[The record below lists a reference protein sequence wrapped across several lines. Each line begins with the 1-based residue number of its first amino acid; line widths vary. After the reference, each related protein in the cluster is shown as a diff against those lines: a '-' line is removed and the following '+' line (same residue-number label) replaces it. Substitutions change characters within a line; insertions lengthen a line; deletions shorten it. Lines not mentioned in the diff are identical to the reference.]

1 MILTSF
7 ANDSG
12 GDDSYLLG
20 DRTSGIAVVID
31 PGRSIERYLEAAEE
45 HGLRIAHAIATDRRA
60 LLLPLYELK
69 KRAGA
74 LIHSRASGPP
84 LFSINALLPG
94 SAFTLGRL
102 RFCVPPDSAAPES
115 LFVYDLE
122 GDPERP
128 ILVTGS
134 EARPVACP

>member
-7 ANDSG
+7 TDESTG
-12 GDDSYLLG
+12 CDSYFLG
-20 DRTSGIAVVID
+20 DLASGIAVVIN
-31 PGRSIERYLEAAEE
+31 PGQDVEHYLRAAELA
-45 HGLRIAHAIATDRRA
+45 GLRIGHAIATDQRA

-102 RFCVPPDSAAPES
+102 RFCVPTDSPSGES

-122 GDPERP
+122 GDAEMP
-128 ILVTGS
+128 ILVTG
-134 EARPVACP
+134 P

>member
-7 ANDSG
+7 THGSGGNDS
-12 GDDSYLLG
+12 YFLG
-20 DRTSGIAVVID
+20 DLTSGIAVVIN
-31 PGRSIERYLEAAEE
+31 PGRDIEPYLNAARE
-45 HGLRIAHAIATDRRA
+45 HGLRIAHAMATDRRA
-60 LLLPLYELK
+60 MLLPLYELK

-94 SAFTLGRL
+94 STFTLGRL
-102 RFCVPPDSAAPES
+102 RFCVSADSPDEES

-122 GDPERP
+122 GTLEAP
-128 ILVTGS
+128 ILAISSAAQLVS
-134 EARPVACP
+134 AS